1 MSSLRHMRKPIAG
14 LVILSLI
21 AFTIISAPAHAVM
34 ISTAEILKQNQQNL
48 ARERIHIFL
57 DRSEIRKHLEAWG
70 VNSIEAK
77 ARVDSLTDQEIA
89 EIAARIDHLPAGGD
103 ALSTIFGLAVLVFIV
118 LLITD
123 ILGFTDIF
131 PFAKKVDK

>member
-1 MSSLRHMRKPIAG
+1 MRRPIAC

-21 AFTIISAPAHAVM
+21 SFTIISTPAHAVM
-34 ISTAEILKQNQQNL
+34 INTAEILKQNQQNL

-70 VNSIEAK
+70 VNHKEAK

-89 EIAARIDHLPAGGD
+89 ELAARIDQLPAGGD
-103 ALSTIFGLAVLVFIV
+103 ALSTLLGLAVLVFIV
-118 LLITD
+118 FLFTY

-131 PFAKKVDK
+131 SLQKNGYY

>member
-21 AFTIISAPAHAVM
+21 ALTTISTPAHAVM
-34 ISTAEILKQNQQNL
+34 ISTGEILKQNQQNL

-57 DRSEIRKHLEAWG
+57 DRSEIRKQLEAWG
-70 VNSIEAK
+70 VNSNEAK
-77 ARVDSLTDQEIA
+77 KRVDSLTDQEIA
-89 EIAARIDHLPAGGD
+89 EIAARINQLPAGGD
-103 ALSTIFGLAVLVFIV
+103 ALSSLLGLAVLVFIV

-131 PFAKKVDK
+131 TFVKKVDK